1 MLFPKCLILCAFL
14 VCQMA
19 TAEELSEIL
28 NTLRTN
34 HQKLEG
40 YQATYELNSNT
51 GETGNIEIGV
61 DFKSGWSYLMSEC
74 KNEKGQ
80 LIQKGQQWT
89 TTNGI
94 YFLQSGDQKV
104 AFEGLEKLA
113 KRCRKLVEIINP
125 NKELDTPL
133 RIKPYIYLAETDAR
147 LGIGYSTQGTEI
159 LSKTQKLIKKTDD
172 LVVADLGKL
181 GSLTFEAKT
190 GIITSQVITSAGK
203 TRSLKRT
210 TWKSNPGPKAISSRF
225 KIDLKKVRQQ
235 DLTISGMSQNFTRQ
249 VLQELIDNAS
259 RDERIANSMR
269 SRLLSI
275 DDRFV
280 EFLDQEP
287 LNKAGFINNDFFFK
301 FLDQAMAKTA
311 ERLKQDGKKIGAI
324 DILTTPESRNAFIA
338 NLVRSFRQQAPPNK
352 KQEYLAEVLNGKL
365 EGSKGSA
372 LVNRVLIEDFVENA
386 YYRVRIG
393 RGIDAYVQK
402 LKGK

>member
-1 MLFPKCLILCAFL
+1 
-14 VCQMA
+14 
-19 TAEELSEIL
+19 
-28 NTLRTN
+28 
-34 HQKLEG
+34 
-40 YQATYELNSNT
+40 
-51 GETGNIEIGV
+51 
-61 DFKSGWSYLMSEC
+61 
-74 KNEKGQ
+74 
-80 LIQKGQQWT
+80 
-89 TTNGI
+89 
-94 YFLQSGDQKV
+94 
-104 AFEGLEKLA
+104 
-113 KRCRKLVEIINP
+113 
-125 NKELDTPL
+125 
-133 RIKPYIYLAETDAR
+133 
-147 LGIGYSTQGTEI
+147 
-159 LSKTQKLIKKTDD
+159 
-172 LVVADLGKL
+172 
-181 GSLTFEAKT
+181 
-190 GIITSQVITSAGK
+190 
-203 TRSLKRT
+203 
-210 TWKSNPGPKAISSRF
+210 
-225 KIDLKKVRQQ
+225 
-235 DLTISGMSQNFTRQ
+235 MSQNFTRQ

-275 DDRFV
+275 DDQFV

-311 ERLKQDGKKIGAI
+311 ERLKQDGKKIAAT

-338 NLVRSFRQQAPPNK
+338 NLVRSFRQQAPANK